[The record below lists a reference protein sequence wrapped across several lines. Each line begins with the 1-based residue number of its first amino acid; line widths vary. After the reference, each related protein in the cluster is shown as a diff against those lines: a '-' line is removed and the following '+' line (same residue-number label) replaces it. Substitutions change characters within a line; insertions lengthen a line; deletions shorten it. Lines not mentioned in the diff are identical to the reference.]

1 MRNSAAHR
9 TIPFFVPHA
18 GCPHDCIF
26 CAQDKITATAR
37 GEIPLREELARL
49 HALMAR
55 CPGGET
61 ELAFFGG
68 SFTAIEPA
76 RRAALL
82 DAAAGYVRSGAVS
95 GIRVS
100 TRPDCISRPVLEQL
114 KAAGVT
120 AVELGIQSTD
130 DAVLR
135 DAGRGHTARDSRDAC
150 ALVREYG
157 FSLVGQMMVGLPGS
171 DAEKEAATARDI
183 AAFGCD
189 GARIYPTVVFAGT
202 ALWEMTLAGA
212 YRPLGNE
219 EAAARSAD
227 CLEVFVNAGVNVL
240 RIGLHAS
247 EALSE
252 APFGPV
258 ASRRRRAGRGFA
270 LPQTRR
276 RRAGRPPDRRPPS
289 DAACPARRGI
299 QGGRP

>member
-120 AVELGIQSTD
+120 AVELGVQSTD

-227 CLEVFVNAGVNVL
+227 C
-240 RIGLHAS
+240 
-247 EALSE
+247 
-252 APFGPV
+252 
-258 ASRRRRAGRGFA
+258 
-270 LPQTRR
+270 
-276 RRAGRPPDRRPPS
+276 
-289 DAACPARRGI
+289 
-299 QGGRP
+299 

>member
-1 MRNSAAHR
+1 MRAGQNHCDRPRGNPAAGGAGAPARADGALPGRRDGACFFRRQLHRHR
-9 TIPFFVPHA
+9 TRKA
-18 GCPHDCIF
+18 GG
-26 CAQDKITATAR
+26 AAGRR
-37 GEIPLREELARL
+37 G
-49 HALMAR
+49 
-55 CPGGET
+55 
-61 ELAFFGG
+61 
-68 SFTAIEPA
+68 
-76 RRAALL
+76 
-82 DAAAGYVRSGAVS
+82 GYVRSGAVS